1 MGGRSLASPLRQN
14 PAQAEF
20 ERGTLCGVLRLPG
33 GIGARRV
40 LLASSQA
47 SEVWDGN
54 ATVVDQEGRG
64 RGWPRFLLGDLV
76 PSSLPS
82 FTVASAP
89 LW

>member
-14 PAQAEF
+14 PAQAEL
-20 ERGTLCGVLRLPG
+20 ERGTLRLPG

-76 PSSLPS
+76 PLSFSS
-82 FTVASAP
+82 FTVASAL